1 MVLSSLRW
9 QGGNFF
15 GIHCGCNLALGRR
28 LYPQG
33 TPQKVIGC
41 LVGRTTYVP
50 QKRVT
55 CPVYEGHCEVSFW

>member
-15 GIHCGCNLALGRR
+15 GIHCGCNLALERR

-33 TPQKVIGC
+33 TPQKFVGC
-41 LVGRTTYVP
+41 LVGRTT
-50 QKRVT
+50 
-55 CPVYEGHCEVSFW
+55 E